1 MWNLVVPALASLAG
15 GWLAG
20 EGDRKAGE
28 AQADAANQ
36 NVALQRDV
44 YADQRRLA
52 RPGYVTGGAA
62 ANALAAISGIAP
74 QDYEAA
80 YDSSGPDGLGDD
92 PYAWDPYRAYLE
104 QNPLLL
110 QEYMGNKKA
119 QKFYKTPTDYVKKH
133 LELHPDQRLPT
144 RPTAQP
150 TTSTS
155 ATGANAL
162 ANPMAAFEASP
173 YAKIATS
180 GFRGVDVPAINGAF
194 ARGGKVLS
202 GAQSIALD
210 ERGKA
215 RLGGAFE
222 GYANGL
228 RSLANLN
235 QTATS
240 QVGGAASTY
249 GANAG
254 NAAMAAAEAKGN
266 ALKGAYKGWG
276 QGISGAIGA
285 VNDYGKSEWG
295 WA

>member
-215 RLGGAFE
+215 RLGGA
-222 GYANGL
+222 YTDYTNGL
-228 RSLANLN
+228 RSLAGMN
-235 QTATS
+235 QTAS
-240 QVGGAASTY
+240 NQAGAAASSY
-249 GANAG
+249 GVNAG
-254 NAAMAAAEAKGN
+254 NAMTNVGN
-266 ALKGAYKGWG
+266 AKANALSSAYKGLG
-276 QGISGAIGA
+276 QGVSGALGA
-285 VNDYGKSEWG
+285 VSEYGQKNWSW
-295 WA
+295 